1 MQDSTQQVIAN
12 VVRNRNGKNL
22 LYQCRPAITSRRAV
36 SQHISDFNNQTIGDI
51 LQQRQKRKQM
61 IFTVLGVK

>member
-1 MQDSTQQVIAN
+1 MNDSVTQVIAN
-12 VVRNRNGKNL
+12 VVRNRNGRNL

-36 SQHISDFNNQTIGDI
+36 SQHILNHHFLTIQDI